1 MVAKAHA
8 APRPMTNSSDLLR
21 LEEVAELARVS
32 VSSVRHWIKTGRLAS
47 IRPGRRR
54 MVRRVDF
61 ERFLGTSSGHP
72 PAPSP

>member
-1 MVAKAHA
+1 
-8 APRPMTNSSDLLR
+8 MTNSSELLR

-32 VSSVRHWIKTGRLAS
+32 TSSVRHWIKTGRLAS

-61 ERFLGTSSGHP
+61 ERFLVTSVGHR
-72 PAPSP
+72 PAPST